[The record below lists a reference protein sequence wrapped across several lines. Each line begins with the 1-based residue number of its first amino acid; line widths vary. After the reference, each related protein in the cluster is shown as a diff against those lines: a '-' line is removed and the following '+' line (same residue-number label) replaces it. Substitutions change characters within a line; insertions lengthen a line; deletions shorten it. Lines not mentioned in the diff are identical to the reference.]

1 MIPENK
7 LNEEAKNELKTIKD
21 TEKTVYKENLVYRTN
36 EHTHS
41 FKNFGTINAFV
52 REIYDG

>member
-7 LNEEAKNELKTIKD
+7 LTEEAKNELKTIKD
-21 TEKTVYKENLVYRTN
+21 TEKTVYKENLVYRAN
-36 EHTHS
+36 EHTYS
-41 FKNFGTINAFV
+41 FKNFGTVNTFV